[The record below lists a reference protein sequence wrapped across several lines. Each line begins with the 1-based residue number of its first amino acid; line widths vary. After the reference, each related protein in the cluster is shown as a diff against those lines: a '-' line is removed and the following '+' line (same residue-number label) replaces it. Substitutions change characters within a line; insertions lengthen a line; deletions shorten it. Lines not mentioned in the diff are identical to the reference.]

1 MRKPT
6 TPSILAGAGAGVLAA
21 ALLIALG
28 PRNIPL
34 ATDRTGDERIASSF
48 ADHAEKGHH
57 RLAGFIYENGEVAF
71 GGLGADEHTEF
82 EIGSVTK
89 TFNAE
94 LVRQFIDEGS
104 LTLDTQV
111 QDIID
116 VASAPIADVTLEE
129 LLTHTSGLAVMESLS
144 FAEIMVANFR
154 DGGNAYR
161 RDTPQDILD
170 AAGAAELTNRG
181 EMQYSNYGHALLG
194 QLLAT
199 HAGVSY
205 EELLRTR
212 IFGPAGMDNTYL
224 ALPHTNDGA
233 PRGLAGSGR
242 PAEPW
247 DMDGWAPAGAI
258 RSTPADM
265 ANYVEW
271 VTAHGLPE
279 YGWSDLTGEDDKNYP
294 FHNGG
299 TGGFRTMLVWDPESG
314 QPSPTRAAFV
324 VGDTVAGVEKLGVH
338 VLEETR

>member
-1 MRKPT
+1 MRTKQ
-6 TPSILAGAGAGVLAA
+6 LAAGAVAGIATA
-21 ALLIALG
+21 GLLLFAG
-28 PRNIPL
+28 PRTISP
-34 ATDRTGDERIASSF
+34 ATEQTGDTEIA
-48 ADHAEKGHH
+48 AVLEQHAERGHH
-57 RLAGFIYENGEVAF
+57 TLAGFVYNDGDVRY
-71 GGLGADEHTEF
+71 GGLGADENTEF

-129 LLTHTSGLAVMESLS
+129 LLNHTSGLAVMESLS
-144 FAEIMVANFR
+144 FADLMVANFR

-181 EMQYSNYGHALLG
+181 EEQYSNYGHALLG

-212 IFGPAGMDNTYL
+212 IFEPVGMDNTYL
-224 ALPHTNDGA
+224 ALPHTIDGA
-233 PRGLAGSGR
+233 PWGLAGNGR
-242 PAEPW
+242 AAEPW

-265 ANYVEW
+265 AKYVEW
-271 VTAHGLPE
+271 VTEHGLPE
-279 YGWSDLTGEDDKNYP
+279 YGWSDLPGEDGHNYI

-324 VGDTVAGVEKLGVH
+324 VGDTVAGVENLGVH

>member
-1 MRKPT
+1 MQVPR
-6 TPSILAGAGAGVLAA
+6 TPALLTGLGAGAVIFV
-21 ALLIALG
+21 LLIALG
-28 PRNIPL
+28 PRPIDV
-34 ATDRTGDERIASSF
+34 AAERTGNERIASSF

-57 RLAGFIYENGEVAF
+57 QLAGFIYDNGEVAF

-129 LLTHTSGLAVMESLS
+129 LLNHTSGLAVMESLS

-170 AAGAAELTNRG
+170 AASTAELTNRG

-199 HAGVSY
+199 HADVPY

-212 IFGPAGMDNTYL
+212 IFEPAGMDNTYIAL
-224 ALPHTNDGA
+224 AHTNDGA
-233 PRGLAGSGR
+233 PRGLDGSGR
-242 PAEPW
+242 SAEPW

-265 ANYVEW
+265 AKYVEW

-279 YGWSDLTGEDDKNYP
+279 YGWADLTGEDDQNYT

-324 VGDTVAGVEKLGVH
+324 VGNTVAGVEKLGIH